1 MNTQDI
7 QQGNAGGLVTIT
19 EKGLNVVATLDGLL
33 TVRGSEGV
41 YKCSDCG
48 HEAHYPEVDLW
59 TRCGACLSNLVT
71 DDDVTSLDDID
82 PI

>member
-1 MNTQDI
+1 M
-7 QQGNAGGLVTIT
+7 
-19 EKGLNVVATLDGLL
+19 ATLIGLL

-41 YKCSDCG
+41 CKCSDWG
-48 HEAHYPEVDLW
+48 HEAHCPEVDLW
-59 TRCGACLSNLVT
+59 TRCGACFSNLVT

>member
-7 QQGNAGGLVTIT
+7 QQGSAGGLVTIT

-59 TRCGACLSNLVT
+59 TRCDACFSNLFT
-71 DDDVTSLDDID
+71 DDDVTSLEEID